1 MSIGE
6 RLNEFAVKRHGSK
19 HGYKTLFAKELG
31 MTSNTLSHYLNDKL
45 LPGNGLQ
52 QKLRELGCDI
62 EWLMTGR
69 EMKTVAVYPREYVE
83 QSGFIPV
90 TEEPVPLYDSAATI
104 EQLRAQINLL
114 NKYNDDL
121 KNDLINKN
129 AELTDKK
136 KIIALLE
143 DKILTMGTAALG
155 NENSNMQTPLQVLQK
170 IK

>member
-6 RLNEFAVKRHGSK
+6 RLNEFAIKRHGSK
-19 HGYKTLFAKELG
+19 HGYKTLFAKELS

-45 LPGNGLQ
+45 QPGNGLQ

-69 EMKTVAVYPREYVE
+69 KMVAVGDKTVAVYPREVVE
-83 QSGFIPV
+83 EAGVISV
-90 TEEPVPLYDSAATI
+90 TEAVNAMTI
-104 EQLRAQINLL
+104 DQLNIQISQQRQ
-114 NKYNDDL
+114 YIEDL
-121 KNDLINKN
+121 KTELLQKN
-129 AELTDKK
+129 EELKDKK

-143 DKILTMGTAALG
+143 DKILSMGTTLG
-155 NENSNMQTPLQVLQK
+155 NEALNIPFPKQVLQK